1 MATNLMFFWKLYQ
14 PEKLQPKQRRLFSFS
29 RLWPQAY
36 FLNAAASIATTLT
49 WSNFADQKYCYQWT
63 THKEKYLEQFT
74 EGSGVC
80 PWFIH
85 NSCATAAGLGLGR
98 TQWSP
103 CMWGRWRRRRPRYS
117 NLRRQNSVGR
127 LPSHTQWFT
136 VVYRTIGYHL
146 DTATTENSRPCS
158 YFACTRLICVT

>member
-1 MATNLMFFWKLYQ
+1 MTSSGNRFNVFLEIVPTGEITTKT
-14 PEKLQPKQRRLFSFS
+14 EKTFLVFSS
-29 RLWPQAY
+29 VAY

-63 THKEKYLEQFT
+63 THKEKYLQQFT

-117 NLRRQNSVGR
+117 NLRRQNSVSW
-127 LPSHTQWFT
+127 LPCHTQWFT

-146 DTATTENSRPCS
+146 DTATTENSRPS
-158 YFACTRLICVT
+158 HAHD